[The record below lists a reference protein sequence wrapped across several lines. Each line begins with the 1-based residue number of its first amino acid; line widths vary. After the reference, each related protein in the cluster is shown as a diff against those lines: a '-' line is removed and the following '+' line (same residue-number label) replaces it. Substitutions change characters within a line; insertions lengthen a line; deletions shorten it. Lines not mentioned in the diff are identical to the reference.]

1 MKHYLAVAVLSL
13 FVGCTSSGS
22 SELSASQIAPD
33 SSGSTAAETSGSISS
48 SDVVRCR
55 SIRETGSRVRT
66 RVCRTEREWKRIRTE
81 SQESIRRS
89 EAGGNQVQ
97 SSDS

>member
-1 MKHYLAVAVLSL
+1 MKRCLTVAVLLL

-22 SELSASQIAPD
+22 SEHSASQIAPD
-33 SSGSTAAETSGSISS
+33 SSGRTAAETSGSISS

-55 SIRETGSRVRT
+55 SIKQTGSRVRT
-66 RVCRTEREWKRIRTE
+66 RVCHTEREWARIRIE

-97 SSDS
+97 SSDT